1 MMVNIFF
8 RSISIVLITIFLVG
22 CGGGG
27 SSDSVSNESTS
38 TTEDSNSSSST
49 DEFDSTE
56 YKGLKFNRKNMLYSQ
71 YTLNQIS
78 NEEFYALNESQKLKV
93 SEKLL
98 STLFFGYPLPQLQ
111 DKIAAGN
118 FIDSIQ
124 QSITED
130 KIDKSWLENYI
141 LDEGKFKQSTYN
153 EQEAV
158 DILSRFYVMNELDKY
173 YLNNWVAYIL
183 TQTIMFSPS
192 YELDTIHTPN
202 ISRVYNRLVTML
214 EYESGMSYM
223 TYVHMMSEDNWRR
236 FRSPE
241 DNGREML
248 EIFTLD
254 NEDSHVLLAGKALK
268 NWKLDRDSDT
278 LVVSLNQNS
287 EAISLF
293 DTTIYNGDDFY
304 RELVKSNAFTYGV
317 TKRLVDFFFPDE
329 SQIKKDNYILNI
341 IASNPET
348 WQDILL
354 QIIFSEAYLLDTTRA
369 KSAEELFFSMA
380 KKMNYQHRQD
390 SMHTL
395 KNALEDMNQA
405 SMKYKLGKVKRVPLD
420 TLSFANYH
428 KYIRSYIMLKKS
440 NPEKLN
446 DYTAWDRQ
454 GWDQSFI
461 DNTNFSYDEENVSA
475 SLDSFINYIFRSII
489 SREAS
494 PDELNLFREHM
505 LVVEDNEEKLID
517 TFNMFR
523 IDKDPEIQIERRED
537 RKIRIAMTVLD
548 YISRLSETYMQSEVN

>member
-71 YTLNQIS
+71 YTLNQLS

-130 KIDKSWLENYI
+130 KIDKTWLENYI

-158 DILSRFYVMNELDKY
+158 DILTRFYVMNELDKY

-329 SQIKKDNYILNI
+329 SQIKKDNYISNI

-380 KKMNYQHRQD
+380 KKMNYQHRLD

-405 SMKYKLGKVKRVPLD
+405 SMKYKLGKIKRVPLD

-461 DNTNFSYDEENVSA
+461 ANTNFSYDEENIST

-494 PDELNLFREHM
+494 TDELNLFREHM